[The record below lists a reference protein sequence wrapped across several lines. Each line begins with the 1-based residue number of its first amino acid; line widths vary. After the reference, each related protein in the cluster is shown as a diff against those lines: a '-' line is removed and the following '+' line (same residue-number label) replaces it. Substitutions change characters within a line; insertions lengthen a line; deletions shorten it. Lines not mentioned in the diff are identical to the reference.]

1 MSKGVVIAG
10 WDDCPW
16 WSEEAKSD
24 QLKATPPHMRDAV
37 SKGLPTIGIG
47 NVYPVQW
54 DDITCDPFE
63 IPAHFR
69 RWYALD
75 VGWNFTAALWGAIDP
90 NTKDIFIYKEY
101 KAEKK
106 EPVIH
111 ASAIM
116 GADPWIPGVIDPG
129 ANARSSQDGRQLMR
143 TYTLAGLKLREAKNN
158 VESGIEIV
166 WEALSTGKCKIFS
179 NLFQLRQEMI
189 TYARDTDGRIIKRN
203 DHLCDAMRYL
213 LTSTQIATSS
223 LKAKQLGYST
233 ARTFPF

>member
-16 WSEEAKSD
+16 WSEEAKHD

-54 DDITCDPFE
+54 DDISCEPFE
-63 IPAHFR
+63 IPAHYR

-90 NTKDIFIYKEY
+90 NTKNVFIYKEY

-116 GADPWIPGVIDPG
+116 GGDPWIPGVIDPG
-129 ANARSSQDGRQLMR
+129 ANARSSDDGRQLIR
-143 TYTLAGLKLREAKNN
+143 TYTSAGLKLREAKNN

-166 WEALSTGKCKIFS
+166 WEALSTGNCKVFK
-179 NLFQLRQEMI
+179 NLANLRQEMI
-189 TYARDTDGRIIKRN
+189 TYARDVNGRIIKKN

-213 LTSTQIATSS
+213 LTSPQIATSA

-233 ARTFPF
+233 ARTFSF